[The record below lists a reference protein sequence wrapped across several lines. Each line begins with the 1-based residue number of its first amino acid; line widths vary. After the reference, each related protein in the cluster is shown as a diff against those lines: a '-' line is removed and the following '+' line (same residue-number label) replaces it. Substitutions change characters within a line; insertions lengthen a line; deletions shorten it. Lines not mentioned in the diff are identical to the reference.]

1 MTTNDKIICPK
12 CGCEYLPAEIY
23 YPNCFL
29 GKPKNIIKNN
39 NKIIAFS
46 NGSMDLEEEYICD
59 NCLTKFSVIAE
70 VKFNTEIIV
79 ESDFTE
85 DYISRVK

>member
-23 YPNCFL
+23 YPNYFL

-39 NKIIAFS
+39 NKIIAYS
-46 NGSMDLEEEYICD
+46 NGSMGLEEEYICD
-59 NCLTKFSVIAE
+59 NCMTKFVVTAE
-70 VKFNTEIIV
+70 VKFSTHIVKEI
-79 ESDFTE
+79 DFTK
-85 DYISRVK
+85 DYISKIK